1 MKKLVK
7 FFTVFLSLALLIGL
21 AGCKKPAQYTAQEM
35 ADAIQFEKDKK
46 EVTFQ
51 FALAKEVERFYEGSE
66 TEKQVAP
73 ITWTSD
79 DNRITIKDY
88 IVELNY
94 DANNDTPAKIK
105 GEVEVN
111 GEKASQEFQIK
122 ILKENTYEEFM
133 QMDKGKAVS
142 VSGYISYLGEYS
154 ASHKNFTMQVV
165 SKDKKHSYYAYRA
178 KCDAATYKNLKVGQ
192 LVGLT
197 GEADEFNGKQLAKAD
212 VAILSGDEFIETAVE
227 LPEADL
233 KKAENLNR
241 LVKVTAEVT
250 GAPVEDNGS
259 YRVDAKVGNTKVQIQ
274 NNKYFYEAN
283 SANGDAVKAAIL
295 GLQPADTVVLEGYL
309 GDYKGN
315 PTFSVVNPSTMKVTH
330 GDPDKAAV
338 GIAKGNV
345 EKALKEA
352 DLTKAGEITF
362 TLPEG
367 VTAEITLDNNE
378 QQVVKVVDG
387 KLVLAPTATETKV
400 NVTVKL
406 TKGSQTVEVKK
417 DLVVKTSSSKFD
429 EYINAAANTELE
441 NITGVV
447 TSAHSKADKKGTLYA
462 YILIQDANG
471 AYYLRQKVNSDE
483 EMNQKFEVG
492 YSITISKAKKGLFN
506 DLHQLSIANLDVVTK
521 GEKGTMPT
529 AKVLTEEIIKD
540 ENKMLLLQSSYVTVT
555 GVVEAGG
562 KSIKVGNTSF
572 AYYADDKICG
582 AKPEALVEGQT
593 VTVTGFIGYYNGY
606 QINPASSD
614 SVVVK

>member
-7 FFTVFLSLALLIGL
+7 FFTLFLSLTVLVCL
-21 AGCKKPAQYTAQEM
+21 AGCKKPAQYTAQQM
-35 ADAIQFEKDKK
+35 ADAIQFANDKK

-51 FALAKEVERFYEGSE
+51 FAVDKQVERLYEGSE

-79 DNRITIKDY
+79 DKRVTIKDY

-94 DANNDTPAKIK
+94 DANNEAPAKIK

-111 GEKASQEFQIK
+111 GEKASQEFQIR

-133 QMDKGKAVS
+133 NMEKGKAVS
-142 VSGYISYLGEYS
+142 VSGYVSYLGEYS
-154 ASHKNFTMQVV
+154 ASYKNFTMQVV
-165 SKDKKHSYYAYRA
+165 AKDKQHSYYAYRA
-178 KCDAATYKNLKVGQ
+178 SCDAATYKQLSVGQ

-197 GEADEFNGKQLAKAD
+197 GEADEYNGKQLAKAK
-212 VAILSGDEFIETAVE
+212 VSVLSGDKFIESAVE

-233 KKAENLNR
+233 KKSENLNK

-250 GAPVEDNGS
+250 GAPVDDNGS
-259 YRVDAKVGNTKVQIQ
+259 YRVEAKVGNTEVQIQ
-274 NNKYFYEAN
+274 NNKYFYESG
-283 SANGDAVKAAIL
+283 SAAGEAVKNKIL
-295 GLQPADTVVLEGYL
+295 GLKPADTVVLEGYL
-309 GDYKGN
+309 GSFKET
-315 PTFSVVNPSTMKVTH
+315 PTFTVVKPDTMQVTA

-345 EKALKEA
+345 EKALKDA

-367 VTAEITLDNNE
+367 VTAEITLDNND
-378 QQVVKVVDG
+378 QQVIKVVDG

-400 NVTVKL
+400 NVTIKL
-406 TKGSQTVEVKK
+406 TKDSQTAEVKK
-417 DLVVKTSSSKFD
+417 ELVVKLPGTKFD
-429 EYINAAANTELE
+429 EYINASANTELE

-447 TSAHSKADKKGTLYA
+447 TSAHSKADKKGTIYA

-471 AYYLRQKVNSDE
+471 AYYLRQKVNSE
-483 EMNQKFEVG
+483 AEMNQKFEVG
-492 YSITISKAKKGLFN
+492 YSITISKAKKGLFK

-521 GEKGTMPT
+521 GEKAEMPT

-562 KSIKVGNTSF
+562 KSIKVGNTKFSYF
-572 AYYADDKICG
+572 ADDKICG
-582 AKPEALVEGQT
+582 TKPEALVEGKT
-593 VTVTGFIGYYNGY
+593 VTITGFIGYDNGY

>member
-7 FFTVFLSLALLIGL
+7 FFTVFLSLALLVGL

-35 ADAIQFEKDKK
+35 ADAIQFERDKK

-154 ASHKNFTMQVV
+154 ASYKNFTMQVV

-197 GEADEFNGKQLAKAD
+197 GEADEYNGKQLAKAD

-283 SANGDAVKAAIL
+283 SANGDDVKAAIL

-593 VTVTGFIGYYNGY
+593 VTVTGFIGYHNGY